1 MVQNIRLP
9 ADVRKK
15 QIRDAAKEI
24 FLQKG
29 FNNTSMEDVIFA
41 SGMSKGGVY
50 RHYKTTAEM
59 LYDLMID
66 GNYNRYNMVD
76 DFISNHNYDSIED
89 IAIELSLQKILD
101 KVEYK
106 TLYAMF
112 LMEAKEN
119 PLFKKLQQQILD
131 DSRADF
137 MKFIEQRGL
146 TQLKC
151 FMNSE
156 WIAFMN
162 SIILAT
168 ELLDVRDVFLEHKD
182 MFRDIIRQYM
192 EKSNK

>member
-1 MVQNIRLP
+1 MSQNVRMP
-9 ADVRKK
+9 AAVRKK
-15 QIRDAAKEI
+15 QIRDAAKNV

-29 FNNTSMEDVIFA
+29 FKNTSMEDVIFA

-50 RHYKTTAEM
+50 RHYKGTGEM
-59 LYDLMID
+59 LYDLMLD
-66 GNYNRYNMVD
+66 GNDNRYDMID
-76 DFISNHNYDSIED
+76 DFLSKHKGEALEEL
-89 IAIELSLQKILD
+89 AIELILQKMLD

-106 TLYAMF
+106 RLYAIFM
-112 LMEAKEN
+112 LEAEEN
-119 PLFKKLQQQILD
+119 PMLKNLKWQIFD

-146 TQLKC
+146 PQLKC